1 MWNFSGKIFINF
13 ITIFCRDVAR
23 YVSTVNRFIKNTP
36 DFSGVLN
43 LLSKNYS
50 KAASAA
56 DKILNI
62 LTPVSGSTACAAG
75 RPFLS
80 MTLVTLETSTST
92 DLRDFTE

>member
-1 MWNFSGKIFINF
+1 LP
-13 ITIFCRDVAR
+13 AR
-23 YVSTVNRFIKNTP
+23 LWRVKEGAGEGVIYKNTP
-36 DFSGVLN
+36 DFSGVFN
-43 LLSKNYS
+43 LLFKNYS

-80 MTLVTLETSTST
+80 ITLVTFETSTST